1 MTRWVNRI
9 LLFLNACALIIAF
22 LYFGFHGIY
31 LVDHGIEYKDLVTI
45 ILTAIAVL
53 LAAVTLF
60 SELGLGFSDEAL
72 PAGISGKL
80 MRDSSSPAGFKL
92 FTNEGDPPRRKRFT
106 MAHEIGHYVLHRDL
120 IGDGVVDN
128 AMYRSSLSDDYERQA
143 DKFAGQ
149 LLLPAGAV
157 RAAYRTTK
165 SFAALSELFDASV
178 DAIRIRLRELNLA
191 P

>member
-1 MTRWVNRI
+1 MNWLSRSGRLMEREVQSPSLVLARHAEHVPVN
-9 LLFLNACALIIAF
+9 LLGVI
-22 LYFGFHGIY
+22 
-31 LVDHGIEYKDLVTI
+31 
-45 ILTAIAVL
+45 
-53 LAAVTLF
+53 